1 MHAQPLAGRK
11 IAVLV
16 EHKFIPEEIEAYRTL
31 FPELGAKVEF
41 VSRLRYG
48 TYRPDSVTFYSDVD
62 PLDNA
67 PTDLPVPLD
76 VARDVEELATR
87 LDDYSAV
94 IMSANYTSVRLRF
107 SGLPKDSLADL
118 TPADIASFDPRAHTQ
133 HPPVVRLFAEAM
145 QKRRLVKG
153 ALCHGLWVLTP
164 NPHLLRGRK
173 VICHSVVMADIL
185 NCDATIVLNN
195 SGVVTDDDLV
205 TGFSKHEVRPFIQA
219 VAAQIASLCV
229 PA

>member
-1 MHAQPLAGRK
+1 MSQPLAGRK

-16 EHKFIPEEIEAYRTL
+16 EHKFIPEEIEAYRTD
-31 FPELGAKVEF
+31 FSALGAEVEF

-48 TYRPDSVTFYSDVD
+48 TYRPESATFYSDVD

-67 PTDLPVPLD
+67 PADPPVPLE
-76 VARDVEELATR
+76 VRRDVEELEAQ
-87 LDDYSAV
+87 LDDYAAV

-107 SGLPKDSLADL
+107 SGLPRDSFADL

-133 HPPVVRLFAEAM
+133 QPPVVALFARAM
-145 QKRRLVKG
+145 EKRRRVKG

-185 NCDATIVLNN
+185 NCDATVVLNTA
-195 SGVVTDDDLV
+195 GVVTDDDLV
-205 TGFSKHEVRPFIQA
+205 TGFSKHEVRPFIDA
-219 VAAQIASLCV
+219 VAARIVSLCLS
-229 PA
+229 A